1 MLVFISHSSKDI
13 LYIQPFKDII
23 LKEALG
29 LRDENIICTSFE
41 STGVEPGEN
50 IPEYIRDNIDSAN
63 VFLSMV
69 SPNYKMSEVCL
80 NEVGAAW
87 ALGKFLIQVV
97 LPGEGEDYKNLGWLL
112 NLDKATRIN
121 NGDMLDSL
129 AEKICKELG
138 MSMPTPKH
146 WNPSRERFLHAIAEA
161 AEIVQKESQPC
172 GLFFENQTQEM
183 LIRPKYRVIR
193 YCPPHPFKDNGSKYS
208 TPLSKFGFDGTA
220 FNTLAAPNKIN
231 PVIQVANPVTRETY
245 CQICQLKLW
254 FHNLGDA
261 LEDIEVQINAPE
273 GVIFHEKNYKDVGL
287 SSSLLIP
294 HSEMY
299 SVDQNSYWCRIGDI
313 NAETNRAMQIFYI
326 EVTTICGEFDGNED
340 YNGLYPNQV
349 QIPYVIS
356 TKHKK
361 YEGILTVVIE
371 PEFDEEI
378 LENDKLAGKIQISPI
393 VETT

>member
-13 LYIQPFKDII
+13 LFIQPFKDII

-50 IPEYIRDNIDSAN
+50 IPKYIMDNIDSAN

-69 SPNYKMSEVCL
+69 SPNYKRSEVCL

-87 ALGKFLIQVV
+87 ALGKCLIQVV
-97 LPGEGEDYKNLGWLL
+97 LPGEGEDYKNLGWLI

-146 WNPSRERFLHAIAEA
+146 WNPSRERFLHVIAGA

-172 GLFFENQTQEM
+172 GLYFENQSQEM

-193 YCPPHPFKDNGSKYS
+193 YCSPYPFKDNGSQYS

-220 FNTLAAPNKIN
+220 FNTLAASYKSN
-231 PVIQVANPVTRETY
+231 PVIQAANPVTRETY
-245 CQICQLKLW
+245 CQICLLKLW
-254 FHNLGDA
+254 FYNLGDS
-261 LEDIEVQINAPE
+261 LEDIEVRINAPE
-273 GVIFHEKNYKDVGL
+273 GVEFREKNYKNVGL
-287 SSSLLIP
+287 SSSLLMP
-294 HSEMY
+294 HSESF

-313 NAETNRAMQIFYI
+313 NAETNRAMPLFYI
-326 EVTTICGEFDGNED
+326 EITSICGKFDDIENIKH
-340 YNGLYPNQV
+340 LYPSQV
-349 QIPYVIS
+349 HLPYVIS

-361 YEGILTVVIE
+361 YKGILDVVIE
-371 PEFDEEI
+371 PEFIEEI
-378 LENDKLAGKIQISPI
+378 FESERLAGKNIISPVI
-393 VETT
+393 ERT